1 MGSTL
6 SLSPNHST
14 SEESLHLSL
23 ISAQS
28 TETILQKKD
37 LFWALFCH
45 LASQHLT
52 KHDFSVR
59 LKNRKLVISGSE
71 KTRDSLIKYT
81 ERLQNFFYK
90 VWNLNVPEA
99 DIHIKSQGYKHG
111 DKVYLKCGSQK
122 IRIKRYIYEEFFYPL
137 FDSLVAN
144 LGGKLQREREKLHIF
159 FHHEKV
165 ESIFQRD
172 VLISSTRENSLEE
185 NVTSRKRS
193 YTKLNLS
200 SIQEEFKEKI

>member
-28 TETILQKKD
+28 TETILKNKE

-45 LASQHLT
+45 LASQHL
-52 KHDFSVR
+52 KKNDFSVR

-71 KTRDSLIKYT
+71 KTRTSLIKYT
-81 ERLQNFFYK
+81 ERLQNFFCK
-90 VWNLNVPEA
+90 IWSLNVAEA
-99 DIHIKSQGYKHG
+99 DIHMKSQGYKNG

-122 IRIKRYIYEEFFYPL
+122 IRVKRYIYEEFFYPL

-159 FHHEKV
+159 FHDEKV
-165 ESIFQRD
+165 QSIYQKD
-172 VLISSTRENSLEE
+172 VLISSTQENSWEE
-185 NVTSRKRS
+185 DGTSRKRS

-200 SIQEEFKEKI
+200 GIQEESKEKI